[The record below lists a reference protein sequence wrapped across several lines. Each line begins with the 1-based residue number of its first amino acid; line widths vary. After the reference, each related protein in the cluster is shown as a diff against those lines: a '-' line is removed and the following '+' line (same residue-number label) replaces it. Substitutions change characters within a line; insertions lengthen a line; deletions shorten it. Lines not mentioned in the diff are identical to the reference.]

1 MLEKQDGVYGM
12 LPEEK
17 MVPEAKILRDI
28 YRKKPGAP
36 ILMREFGYFSLDKW
50 KEQGHFS
57 DFNQVAQELRLD
69 RTGHFGMYNCG
80 WCEAGFY
87 PQFPDVV

>member
-28 YRKKPGAP
+28 YRKKPEP
-36 ILMREFGYFSLDKW
+36 LF
-50 KEQGHFS
+50 
-57 DFNQVAQELRLD
+57 
-69 RTGHFGMYNCG
+69 
-80 WCEAGFY
+80 
-87 PQFPDVV
+87 